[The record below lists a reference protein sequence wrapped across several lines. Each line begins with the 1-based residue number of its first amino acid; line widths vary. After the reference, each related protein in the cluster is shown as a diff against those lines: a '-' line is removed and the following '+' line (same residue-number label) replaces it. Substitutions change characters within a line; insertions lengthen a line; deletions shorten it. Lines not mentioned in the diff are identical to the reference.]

1 MADRGDSPD
10 TRDRDSGIARLL
22 AIMARLRD
30 PEQGCPWDRAQ
41 TFESI
46 VPHTLEEAYEVADA
60 VARGEPEELRDELGD
75 LLLQVVFLSR
85 IAEEQGW
92 FDFAD
97 VVAAISDK
105 LVRRHPHVFAG
116 ARLDEAG
123 RQAAWEADKAAA
135 RRARGQ
141 ATDSVLDGVTLGL
154 PALTRAVK
162 LQQRAARVGFDWPG
176 PAPVLEK
183 IDEELAELRHE
194 IDTGADKARVQ
205 DELGDLL
212 FAVAN
217 LARHLDID
225 PEAALRG
232 TNDKFTRRFR
242 AVERGCAARGR
253 TPQDCSL
260 EEMEALWQAAK
271 AAEQE
276 A

>member
-10 TRDRDSGIARLL
+10 TRDRDIGIARLL

-41 TFESI
+41 TLESI

-60 VARGEPEELRDELGD
+60 VACGEPEELRDELGD

-92 FDFAD
+92 FDFGD

-105 LVRRHPHVFAG
+105 LERRHPHVFAG

-123 RQAAWEADKAAA
+123 RQAAWEADKVAT

-141 ATDSVLDGVTLGL
+141 ASDSVLDGVTLGL
-154 PALTRAVK
+154 PALIRAVK
-162 LQQRAARVGFDWPG
+162 LQRRAARVGFDWPG
-176 PAPVLEK
+176 PEPVLEK

-194 IDTGADKARVQ
+194 IDTGAPGARLQ

-242 AVERGCAARGR
+242 AVERGCAERGR
-253 TPQDCSL
+253 APQDCSL